1 MKIYIASSW
10 RNEHGVVML
19 TRLLRDR
26 GHSVDS
32 WIENNY
38 GEKHNHVTK
47 ALPFEEWVQS
57 TESDQSFQFD
67 TNGAITCDLF
77 IYYGPAGSDAAA
89 ELGAAWASGIPC
101 IGLSAKGD
109 GLGLMRKMVKWCISI
124 WDLLGEVARCSC
136 IYRDTDPAHETDR
149 LLGKF

>member
-10 RNEHGVVML
+10 RNEHGVTML

-57 TESDQSFQFD
+57 SESDQSFQFD
-67 TNGAITCDLF
+67 TIGARTCDLF

-89 ELGAAWASGIPC
+89 ELGVAWAYGAVC
-101 IGLSAKGD
+101 IGLWAKGD
-109 GLGLMRKMVKWCISI
+109 SLGLMRKMVEWYASVPALLEGISVLWI
-124 WDLLGEVARCSC
+124 
-136 IYRDTDPAHETDR
+136 
-149 LLGKF
+149 GKP